1 MKTLKKRSYEI
12 VDIERQAE
20 RFVVMAEFYD
30 GKTKVGEIN
39 QGFSLGLT
47 EMELE
52 KEVKKASVTFFDDSD
67 RAVKNKVR
75 DERDN
80 KADQV
85 IKKLKGK
92 GGVI

>member
-1 MKTLKKRSYEI
+1 MKTIKKRSYKI

-20 RFVVMAEFYD
+20 RFVVLAEFYE
-30 GKTKVGEIN
+30 GGTKVGEIN

-47 EMELE
+47 EKELE
-52 KEVKKASVTFFDDSD
+52 REVKKASKTFFDDSD

-75 DERDN
+75 DDRDN
-80 KADQV
+80 KADEV